1 VRLSSPLIGL
11 IAFALWIAAEII
23 AFNLVASW
31 TGGGVAFFL
40 FVMKSVLGVVFVKR
54 LVTRKIFETLRRG
67 GGSFHIEGT
76 AATEAWLKG
85 LGGFLL
91 IFPGFVA
98 GLVGLALLTPSVR
111 RWIARRGAARQANP
125 RDIELSAQEWREV
138 AEPGAKRLRRRKII
152 DPDDAVPPR

>member
-1 VRLSSPLIGL
+1 LRFSSPLTGL
-11 IAFALWIAAEII
+11 IAFAAWIAAEIF

-31 TGGGVAFFL
+31 TGGGIAFFL

-54 LVTRKIFETLRRG
+54 LVTRKILETLRRG
-67 GGSFHIEGT
+67 GGSLHVEGP

-111 RWIARRGAARQANP
+111 RWLAARGARRENP

-138 AEPGAKRLRRRKII
+138 SEPGAKRLRRKRAV
-152 DPDDAVPPR
+152 DPD